1 MEPTEEFSTTP
12 LSDIRSALERIEL
25 IVNELNDKTDQI
37 YYAQDREELMKQI
50 KNLGNVIQ
58 LLSDQIGVLQQENG
72 RLIKNYFEALR
83 TRLDR
88 KDYED
93 MKAHGYILDIIN
105 RKCGSMESSFI
116 FIFRNFILLTLFVLL
131 FYIAAK

>member
-58 LLSDQIGVLQQENG
+58 LLSDQIGVLKQENG
-72 RLIKNYFEALR
+72 RLIKKGF
-83 TRLDR
+83 
-88 KDYED
+88 
-93 MKAHGYILDIIN
+93 
-105 RKCGSMESSFI
+105 
-116 FIFRNFILLTLFVLL
+116 
-131 FYIAAK
+131 